1 MRKSSA
7 MRERRLNDS
16 NVTSLDA
23 SNGQSGIIEQ
33 AAVPDVVPARPSRH
47 AFGLSLKLILL
58 TAVFVMVSEVAAFIP
73 SISGY
78 RVSFLEERL
87 ATAEAA
93 SVLLGS
99 SAWSDVP
106 RTVQDQL
113 LASVGATAIVL
124 RTGDVTRLLATV
136 EMPPTV
142 DEVADLRQPDMIAS
156 AAAAMSTLLAAEP
169 RTLRV
174 IGPERNG
181 RSLELVISDRPLRE
195 AMLSFATTM
204 LVISAVISILTAL
217 FIYISLQRMLI
228 RPMRRLAQAMVR
240 YSEDPED
247 KERIIQPS
255 GRSDEIGIAEDKLAA
270 MQIHLTETLAQKRHL
285 ADLGLAVSK
294 VNHDLRNLL
303 ASVQLFSD
311 RIAALPDPAVQR
323 FAPKLIATIGR
334 AIDYCQT
341 TLAYGRA
348 RERDPQ
354 RRLVAL
360 TRISHDVAE
369 VLGLDQ
375 HPSIRF
381 ESRIEPGFEVDADP
395 DQLFRVILNLCR
407 NAVQALESESDPS
420 VVRRLWIEAFRE
432 GSVVTIRICDTG
444 PGVSAKAREHLFQAF
459 QGGVRSGGTGLGL
472 AIAAEIIR
480 AHGGTILL
488 VDHDGPGA
496 AFEISV
502 PDRPIAFDLAARAR
516 VG

>member
-1 MRKSSA
+1 MNDA
-7 MRERRLNDS
+7 NATGLNVRP
-16 NVTSLDA
+16 NE
-23 SNGQSGIIEQ
+23 SGTIEQ
-33 AAVPDVVPARPSRH
+33 ASVPDVAPARPRRH

-58 TAVFVMVSEVAAFIP
+58 TIVFVMISEVAAFVP
-73 SISGY
+73 SISSY
-78 RVSFLEERL
+78 RISYLEERL

-106 RTVQDQL
+106 RTVQDEL

-124 RTGDVTRLLATV
+124 RTGDATRLLATV
-136 EMPPTV
+136 EMPPSV
-142 DEVADLRQPDMIAS
+142 DEIADLRQTDLLGS
-156 AAAAMSTLLAAEP
+156 TAAALSTLMAWQP

-174 IGPERNG
+174 IGPEKGGRN
-181 RSLELVISDRPLRE
+181 LELVISDRPLRA
-195 AMLSFATTM
+195 AMMSFAATM
-204 LVISAVISILTAL
+204 LIVSAVISILTAL
-217 FIYISLQRMLI
+217 FIYVSLQRMLI

-247 KERIIQPS
+247 KARIVEPS

-270 MQIHLTETLAQKRHL
+270 MQNHLTETLAQKRHL

-303 ASVQLFSD
+303 ASAQLFSD

-323 FAPKLIATIGR
+323 FAPKLIASLGR
-334 AIDYCQT
+334 AIDYCQS
-341 TLAYGRA
+341 TLTYGRA
-348 RERDPQ
+348 REREPQ

-369 VLGLDQ
+369 VLGLDN
-375 HPSIRF
+375 HPTIRF
-381 ESRIEPGFEVDADP
+381 ESRIEPGFEIDADP
-395 DQLFRVILNLCR
+395 EQLFRVVLNLCR
-407 NAVQALESESDPS
+407 NAVQAMEGEADPA
-420 VVRRLWIEAFRE
+420 VVRRLWIEARRD

-444 PGVSAKAREHLFQAF
+444 PGVSVKAREHLFQAF
-459 QGGVRSGGTGLGL
+459 QGGARPGGTGLGL
-472 AIAAEIIR
+472 AIAAEIVR
-480 AHGGTILL
+480 AHGGTIGL
-488 VDHDGPGA
+488 VEHGAPGA
-496 AFEISV
+496 VFEISM